1 MYKMKKNCFKN
12 FMSGQFIM
20 KMILMLVAVVTGGGM
35 MAVADLVEP
44 QIGDEGVNPA
54 SKETVAA
61 KEPVDPNAND
71 RLSPGGNK
79 DGQELTGSQASSTQ
93 LREGGL
99 LDKEW
104 DSEIVKFYPF
114 KTPLLSIVRR
124 MAKTVNIKNWSISH
138 QRVGGETLDGQ
149 VIQKIETADT
159 IEINSTNFSGS
170 IRPFYK
176 GTTVFASGVSG
187 YAPGS
192 QTKTEGTL
200 MLYVIE
206 ANGKKAVM
214 QAVNGKP
221 KVSGDTRD
229 NLDNMTCP
237 EIPVGTTFLAGASA
251 ASESQLTITPE
262 NFQPR
267 EKEVYVQKKL
277 LNIVFTDDYEKVKK
291 EQPIT
296 VADLKT
302 DAIIK
307 YNLRAE
313 RTYLL
318 GCKSRFKAETGDGQI
333 EDVYTSEGII
343 NQLTNTYSIGDTYTL
358 GDMIAI
364 SKLQFTEFS
373 ENDRCFAFCG
383 KNAIERLEN
392 IKLEGSH
399 QNDFINHNEFDLTFK
414 RFKDTFGSIDFVW
427 TQTLDLMGMSDFMV
441 IFDPK
446 ASRRYVK
453 IGKKEQTNDMSK
465 GGGEVRDAKRW
476 IHQEAD
482 SVALRGYNSILVGP
496 ADKIAKIATESLGA
510 IISAKELPKTPSKGM
525 KVALTQDYTLKG
537 ANSPT
542 DDVKYEA
549 GTVLYYTGTAW
560 TLYAGQD
567 TAQ

>member
-1 MYKMKKNCFKN
+1 MKKVMNYFS
-12 FMSGQFIM
+12 FQSVL
-20 KMILMLVAVVTGGGM
+20 KMVLMLLAVATGGGVL
-35 MAVADLVEP
+35 ALADNVEP
-44 QIGDEGVNPA
+44 QIGNEGVEPA
-54 SKETVAA
+54 SKETVEA
-61 KEPVDPNAND
+61 KEPVNPDTND
-71 RLSPGGNK
+71 RLSPGGKK
-79 DGQELTGSQASSTQ
+79 DGQDLTGSQASSTQ

-114 KTPLLSIVRR
+114 KTPILSIVRR
-124 MAKTVNIKNWSISH
+124 MAKTVNIKNWSVSH

-149 VIQKIETADT
+149 VTQKIVAGDT
-159 IEINSTNFSGS
+159 VEINSTNFSGS

-176 GTTVFASGVSG
+176 GTTVIVSGVPG
-187 YAPGS
+187 YKEGS
-192 QTKTEGTL
+192 KTKTEGTL

-214 QAVNGKP
+214 QAVNGIP
-221 KVSGDTRD
+221 KNEGDTRE

-237 EIPVGTTFLAGASA
+237 EIPVGTTLLAASSA

-267 EKEVYVQKKL
+267 EKSVYVQKKL

-313 RTYLL
+313 RTYLM
-318 GCKSRFKAETGDGQI
+318 GIKSRFKAETGDGQM

-343 NQLTNTYSIGDTYTL
+343 NQLTNTYAIGDEYTL
-358 GDMIAI
+358 SDLIAI

-399 QNDFINHNEFDLTFK
+399 QNDFINHNEFDLSFK
-414 RFKDTFGSIDFVW
+414 RFKDTFGSLDFIW
-427 TQTLDLMGMSDFMV
+427 AQTLDLMGMSDFMV

-453 IGKKEQTNDMSK
+453 IGKREQTNDMSK

-496 ADKIAKIATESLGA
+496 ASKINKIATESLGA
-510 IISAKELPKTPSKGM
+510 IISAAELPATPAKGM
-525 KVALTQDYTLKG
+525 KVALTKDYVNGET
-537 ANSPT
+537 T
-542 DDVKYEA
+542 YEA
-549 GTVLYYTGTAW
+549 GTVYYYDGSAW
-560 TLYAGQD
+560 SVYAGQD
-567 TAQ
+567 VAA

>member
-1 MYKMKKNCFKN
+1 MNYFSFQSVLKMV
-12 FMSGQFIM
+12 
-20 KMILMLVAVVTGGGM
+20 LMLLAVVTGGGVL
-35 MAVADLVEP
+35 ALADNVEP
-44 QIGDEGVNPA
+44 QIGNEGVEPA
-54 SKETVAA
+54 SKETVEA
-61 KEPVDPNAND
+61 KEPVNPEGND
-71 RLSPGGNK
+71 RLSPGGKK
-79 DGQELTGSQASSTQ
+79 DGQDLTGSQASSTQ

-114 KTPLLSIVRR
+114 KTPILSIVRR
-124 MAKTVNIKNWSISH
+124 MAKTVNIKNWSVSH

-149 VIQKIETADT
+149 VTQKIVAGDT
-159 IEINSTNFSGS
+159 VEINSTNFSGS

-176 GTTVFASGVSG
+176 GTTVIVSGVPG
-187 YAPGS
+187 YKEGS
-192 QTKTEGTL
+192 KTKTEGTL

-214 QAVNGKP
+214 QAVNGIP
-221 KVSGDTRD
+221 KNEGDTRE

-237 EIPVGTTFLAGASA
+237 EIPVGTTLLAASSA

-267 EKEVYVQKKL
+267 EKSVYVQKKL

-313 RTYLL
+313 RTYLM
-318 GCKSRFKAETGDGQI
+318 GIKSRFKAETGDGQI

-343 NQLTNTYSIGDTYTL
+343 NQLTNTYAIGDEYTL
-358 GDMIAI
+358 SDLIAI

-399 QNDFINHNEFDLTFK
+399 QNDFINHNEFDLSFK
-414 RFKDTFGSIDFVW
+414 RFKDTFGSLDFIW
-427 TQTLDLMGMSDFMV
+427 AQTLDLMGMSDFMV

-453 IGKKEQTNDMSK
+453 IGKREQTNDMSK

-496 ADKIAKIATESLGA
+496 ASKINKIATESLGA
-510 IISAKELPKTPSKGM
+510 IISAAKLPDTPTNGM
-525 KVALTQDYTLKG
+525 KVALTKDYTKG
-537 ANSPT
+537 ET
-542 DDVKYEA
+542 TYEA
-549 GTVLYYTGTAW
+549 GTVYYYDGSAW
-560 TLYAGQD
+560 SVYAGQD
-567 TAQ
+567 VAA

>member
-1 MYKMKKNCFKN
+1 MKKVMNYFS
-12 FMSGQFIM
+12 FQSVL
-20 KMILMLVAVVTGGGM
+20 KMVLMLLAVVTGGGVL
-35 MAVADLVEP
+35 ALADNVEP
-44 QIGDEGVNPA
+44 QIGNEGVEPA
-54 SKETVAA
+54 SKETVEA
-61 KEPVDPNAND
+61 KEPVNPEGND
-71 RLSPGGNK
+71 RLSPGGKK
-79 DGQELTGSQASSTQ
+79 DGQDLTGSQASSTQ

-114 KTPLLSIVRR
+114 KTPILSIVRR
-124 MAKTVNIKNWSISH
+124 MAKTVNIKNWSVSH

-149 VIQKIETADT
+149 VTQKIVAGDT
-159 IEINSTNFSGS
+159 VEINSTNFSGS

-176 GTTVFASGVSG
+176 GTTVIVSGVPG
-187 YAPGS
+187 YKEGS
-192 QTKTEGTL
+192 KTKTEGTL

-214 QAVNGKP
+214 QAVNGIP
-221 KVSGDTRD
+221 KNEGDTRE

-237 EIPVGTTFLAGASA
+237 EIPVGTTLLAASSA

-267 EKEVYVQKKL
+267 EKSVYVQKKL

-313 RTYLL
+313 RTYLM
-318 GCKSRFKAETGDGQI
+318 GIKSRFKAETGDGQI

-343 NQLTNTYSIGDTYTL
+343 NQLTNTYAIGDEYTL
-358 GDMIAI
+358 SDLIAI

-399 QNDFINHNEFDLTFK
+399 QNDFINHNEFDLSFK
-414 RFKDTFGSIDFVW
+414 RFKDTFGSLDFIW
-427 TQTLDLMGMSDFMV
+427 AQTLDLMGMSDFMI

-453 IGKKEQTNDMSK
+453 IGKREQTNDMSK

-496 ADKIAKIATESLGA
+496 ASKINKIATESLGA
-510 IISAKELPKTPSKGM
+510 IISAAELPATPAKGM
-525 KVALTQDYTLKG
+525 KVALTKDYVNGET
-537 ANSPT
+537 T
-542 DDVKYEA
+542 YEA
-549 GTVLYYTGTAW
+549 GTVYYYDGSAWSVYTG
-560 TLYAGQD
+560 QD
-567 TAQ
+567 VAA

>member
-1 MYKMKKNCFKN
+1 MKKVMNYFS
-12 FMSGQFIM
+12 FQSVL
-20 KMILMLVAVVTGGGM
+20 KMVLMLLAVVTGGGVL
-35 MAVADLVEP
+35 ALADNVEP
-44 QIGDEGVNPA
+44 QIGNEGVEPA
-54 SKETVAA
+54 SKETVEA
-61 KEPVDPNAND
+61 KEPVNPEGND
-71 RLSPGGNK
+71 RLSPGGKK
-79 DGQELTGSQASSTQ
+79 DGQDLTGSQASSTQ

-114 KTPLLSIVRR
+114 KTPILSIVRR
-124 MAKTVNIKNWSISH
+124 MAKTVNIKNWSVSH

-149 VIQKIETADT
+149 VTQKIVAGDT
-159 IEINSTNFSGS
+159 VEINSTNFSGS

-176 GTTVFASGVSG
+176 GTTVIVSGVPG
-187 YAPGS
+187 YKEGS
-192 QTKTEGTL
+192 KTKTEGTL

-214 QAVNGKP
+214 QAVNGIP
-221 KVSGDTRD
+221 KNEGDTRE

-237 EIPVGTTFLAGASA
+237 EIPVGTTLLAASSA

-267 EKEVYVQKKL
+267 EKSVYVQKKL

-313 RTYLL
+313 RTYLM
-318 GCKSRFKAETGDGQI
+318 GIKSRFKAETGDGQI

-343 NQLTNTYSIGDTYTL
+343 NQLTNTYAIGDEYTL
-358 GDMIAI
+358 SDLIAI
-364 SKLQFTEFS
+364 SKLQFTEFA

-399 QNDFINHNEFDLTFK
+399 QNDFINHNEFDLSFK
-414 RFKDTFGSIDFVW
+414 RFKDTFGSLDFIW
-427 TQTLDLMGMSDFMV
+427 AQTLDLMGMSDFMV

-453 IGKKEQTNDMSK
+453 IGKREQTNDMSK

-496 ADKIAKIATESLGA
+496 ASKINKIATESLGA
-510 IISAKELPKTPSKGM
+510 IISAAKLPDTPTKGM
-525 KVALTQDYTLKG
+525 KVALTKDYTKG
-537 ANSPT
+537 ET
-542 DDVKYEA
+542 TYEA
-549 GTVLYYTGTAW
+549 GTVYYYDGSAW
-560 TLYAGQD
+560 SVYAGQD
-567 TAQ
+567 VAA

>member
-1 MYKMKKNCFKN
+1 MKKVINYFSNNQHIFK
-12 FMSGQFIM
+12 MV
-20 KMILMLVAVVTGGGM
+20 LMLLAVVTGGGM
-35 MAVADLVEP
+35 LAMADNVEP
-44 QIGDEGVNPA
+44 QIGNEGVNPA
-54 SKETVAA
+54 SKETVAE
-61 KEPVDPNAND
+61 KEPVNPNAND
-71 RLSPGGNK
+71 RLSPGGKK
-79 DGQELTGSQASSTQ
+79 DGQDLTGSQASSTQ

-99 LDKEW
+99 LEKEW
-104 DSEIVKFYPF
+104 DDEIVKFYPY

-124 MAKTVNIKNWSISH
+124 MAKTVNIKNWSVSH
-138 QRVGGETLDGQ
+138 QRVGGETLDGMTSA
-149 VIQKIETADT
+149 KISAGDT
-159 IEINSTNFSGS
+159 VEINSSNFSGS

-176 GTTVFASGVSG
+176 GTTVFASGVAG
-187 YAPGS
+187 YAEGS
-192 QTKTEGTL
+192 QTKREGTL

-221 KVSGDTRD
+221 KNAGDTRI

-237 EIPVGTTFLAGASA
+237 DIPVGTTFLAAASA

-307 YNLRAE
+307 YNLRSE
-313 RTYLL
+313 RTYLM
-318 GCKSRFKAETGDGQI
+318 GTKSRFKAETGDGQI
-333 EDVYTSEGII
+333 EDVFTSEGII
-343 NQLTNTYSIGDTYTL
+343 NQLTNTYAIGDTYTL
-358 GDMIAI
+358 GDLIAI

-414 RFKDTFGSIDFVW
+414 RFKDTFGTIDFVW
-427 TQTLDLMGMSDFMV
+427 TQTLDLMGMSDFMI

-453 IGKKEQTNDMSK
+453 IAKREQTNDMSK

-496 ADKIAKIATESLGA
+496 SAKISQIATESLGA
-510 IISAKELPKTPSKGM
+510 IISAPELPKTPSVGM
-525 KVALTQDYTLKG
+525 KVALAKDYTY
-537 ANSPT
+537 NET
-542 DDVKYEA
+542 KYEA
-549 GTVLYYTGTAW
+549 GTVLYYTGTTW
-560 TLYAGQD
+560 TLYVGQD
-567 TAQ
+567 VAM

>member
-1 MYKMKKNCFKN
+1 MKKVMNYFS
-12 FMSGQFIM
+12 FQSVL
-20 KMILMLVAVVTGGGM
+20 KMVLMLLAVATGGGVL
-35 MAVADLVEP
+35 ALADNVEP
-44 QIGDEGVNPA
+44 QIGNEGVEPA
-54 SKETVAA
+54 SKETVEA
-61 KEPVDPNAND
+61 KEPVNPDTND
-71 RLSPGGNK
+71 RLSPGGKK
-79 DGQELTGSQASSTQ
+79 DGQGLTGSQASSTQ

-114 KTPLLSIVRR
+114 KTPILSIVRR
-124 MAKTVNIKNWSISH
+124 MAKTVNIKNWSVSH
-138 QRVGGETLDGQ
+138 QRVGGEPLDGQ
-149 VIQKIETADT
+149 VTQKIVAGDT
-159 IEINSTNFSGS
+159 VEINSTNFSGS

-176 GTTVFASGVSG
+176 GTTVIVSGVPG
-187 YAPGS
+187 YKEGS
-192 QTKTEGTL
+192 KTKTEGTL

-214 QAVNGKP
+214 QAVNGIP
-221 KVSGDTRD
+221 KNEGDTRE

-237 EIPVGTTFLAGASA
+237 EIPVGTTLLAASSA

-267 EKEVYVQKKL
+267 EKSVYVQKKL

-313 RTYLL
+313 RTYLM
-318 GCKSRFKAETGDGQI
+318 GIKSRFKAETGDGQI

-343 NQLTNTYSIGDTYTL
+343 NQLTNTYAIGDEYTL
-358 GDMIAI
+358 SDLIAI

-399 QNDFINHNEFDLTFK
+399 QNDFINHNEFDLSFK
-414 RFKDTFGSIDFVW
+414 RFKDTFGSLDFIW
-427 TQTLDLMGMSDFMV
+427 AQTLDLMGMSDFMV

-453 IGKKEQTNDMSK
+453 IGKREQTNDMSK

-496 ADKIAKIATESLGA
+496 ASKINKIATESLGA
-510 IISAKELPKTPSKGM
+510 IISAAKLPATPAKGM
-525 KVALTQDYTLKG
+525 KVALTKDYVNGET
-537 ANSPT
+537 T
-542 DDVKYEA
+542 YEA
-549 GTVLYYTGTAW
+549 GTVYYYDGSAW
-560 TLYAGQD
+560 SVYAGQD
-567 TAQ
+567 VAA

>member
-1 MYKMKKNCFKN
+1 MNYFSFQSVLKMV
-12 FMSGQFIM
+12 
-20 KMILMLVAVVTGGGM
+20 LMLLAVATGGGVL
-35 MAVADLVEP
+35 ALADNVEP
-44 QIGDEGVNPA
+44 QIGNEGVEPA
-54 SKETVAA
+54 SKETVEA
-61 KEPVDPNAND
+61 KEPVNPDTND
-71 RLSPGGNK
+71 RLSPGGKK
-79 DGQELTGSQASSTQ
+79 DGQDLTGSQASSTQ

-99 LDKEW
+99 LEKEW

-114 KTPLLSIVRR
+114 KTPILSIVRQ
-124 MAKTVNIKNWSISH
+124 MAKTVNIKNWSVSH

-149 VIQKIETADT
+149 VTQKIVAGDT
-159 IEINSTNFSGS
+159 VEINSTNFSGS

-176 GTTVFASGVSG
+176 GTTVIVSGVPG
-187 YAPGS
+187 YKEGS
-192 QTKTEGTL
+192 KTKTEGTL

-206 ANGKKAVM
+206 SNGKKAVM
-214 QAVNGKP
+214 QAVNGIP
-221 KVSGDTRD
+221 KNEGDTRE

-237 EIPVGTTFLAGASA
+237 EIPVGTTLLAASSA

-267 EKEVYVQKKL
+267 EKSVYVQKKL

-313 RTYLL
+313 RTYLM
-318 GCKSRFKAETGDGQI
+318 GIKSRFKAETGDGQI

-343 NQLTNTYSIGDTYTL
+343 NQLTNTYAIGDEYTL
-358 GDMIAI
+358 SDLIAI

-373 ENDRCFAFCG
+373 ENNRCFAFCG

-392 IKLEGSH
+392 VKLEGSH
-399 QNDFINHNEFDLTFK
+399 QNDFINHNEFDLSFK
-414 RFKDTFGSIDFVW
+414 RFKDTFGSIDFIW
-427 TQTLDLMGMSDFMV
+427 AQTLDLMGLSDFMV

-453 IGKKEQTNDMSK
+453 IGKREQTNDMSK

-496 ADKIAKIATESLGA
+496 ASKINKIATESLGA
-510 IISAKELPKTPSKGM
+510 IISAAKLPATPSKGM
-525 KVALTQDYTLKG
+525 KVALTKDYVNGGT
-537 ANSPT
+537 T
-542 DDVKYEA
+542 YEA
-549 GTVLYYTGTAW
+549 GTVYYYDGSAW
-560 TLYAGQD
+560 SIYAGQD
-567 TAQ
+567 VAA

>member
-1 MYKMKKNCFKN
+1 MNYFSFQSVLKMV
-12 FMSGQFIM
+12 
-20 KMILMLVAVVTGGGM
+20 LMLLAVVTGGGVL
-35 MAVADLVEP
+35 ALADNVEP
-44 QIGDEGVNPA
+44 QIGNEGVEPA
-54 SKETVAA
+54 SKETVEA
-61 KEPVDPNAND
+61 KEPVNPEGND
-71 RLSPGGNK
+71 RLSPGGKK
-79 DGQELTGSQASSTQ
+79 DGQDLTGSQASSTQ

-114 KTPLLSIVRR
+114 KTPILSIVRR
-124 MAKTVNIKNWSISH
+124 MAKTVNIKNWSVSH

-149 VIQKIETADT
+149 VTQKIAAGDT
-159 IEINSTNFSGS
+159 VEINSTNFSGS

-176 GTTVFASGVSG
+176 GTTVIVSGVPG
-187 YAPGS
+187 YKEGS
-192 QTKTEGTL
+192 KTKTEGTL

-214 QAVNGKP
+214 QAVNGIP
-221 KVSGDTRD
+221 KNEGDTRE

-237 EIPVGTTFLAGASA
+237 EIPVGTTLLAASSA

-267 EKEVYVQKKL
+267 EKSVYVQKKL

-291 EQPIT
+291 VQPIT

-313 RTYLL
+313 RTYLM
-318 GCKSRFKAETGDGQI
+318 GIKSRFKAETGDGQI

-343 NQLTNTYSIGDTYTL
+343 NQLTNTYAIGDEYTL
-358 GDMIAI
+358 SDLIAI

-399 QNDFINHNEFDLTFK
+399 QNDFINHNEFDLSFK
-414 RFKDTFGSIDFVW
+414 RFKDTFGSLDFIW
-427 TQTLDLMGMSDFMV
+427 AQTLDLMGMSDFMV

-453 IGKKEQTNDMSK
+453 IGKREQTNDMSK

-496 ADKIAKIATESLGA
+496 ASKINKIATESLGA
-510 IISAKELPKTPSKGM
+510 IISAAKLPDTPTKGM
-525 KVALTQDYTLKG
+525 KVALTKDYVKG
-537 ANSPT
+537 ET
-542 DDVKYEA
+542 TYEA
-549 GTVLYYTGTAW
+549 GTVYYYDGSAW
-560 TLYAGQD
+560 SVYAGQD
-567 TAQ
+567 VAA

>member
-1 MYKMKKNCFKN
+1 MKKVMNYFS
-12 FMSGQFIM
+12 FQSVL
-20 KMILMLVAVVTGGGM
+20 KMVLMLLAVATGGGVL
-35 MAVADLVEP
+35 ALADNVEP
-44 QIGDEGVNPA
+44 QIGNEGVEPA
-54 SKETVAA
+54 SKETVKA
-61 KEPVDPNAND
+61 KEPVNPDAND
-71 RLSPGGNK
+71 RLSPGGKK
-79 DGQELTGSQASSTQ
+79 DGQDLTGSQASSTQ

-114 KTPLLSIVRR
+114 KTPILSIVRR
-124 MAKTVNIKNWSISH
+124 MAKTVNIKNWSVSH

-149 VIQKIETADT
+149 VTQKIVAGDT
-159 IEINSTNFSGS
+159 VEINSTNFSGS

-176 GTTVFASGVSG
+176 GTTVIVSGVPG
-187 YAPGS
+187 YKEGS
-192 QTKTEGTL
+192 KTKTEGTL

-214 QAVNGKP
+214 QAVNGIP
-221 KVSGDTRD
+221 KNEGDTRE

-237 EIPVGTTFLAGASA
+237 EIPVGTTLLAASSA

-267 EKEVYVQKKL
+267 EKSVYVQKKL

-313 RTYLL
+313 RTYLM
-318 GCKSRFKAETGDGQI
+318 GIKSRFKAETGDGQI

-343 NQLTNTYSIGDTYTL
+343 NQLTNTYAIGDEYTL
-358 GDMIAI
+358 SDLIAI

-399 QNDFINHNEFDLTFK
+399 QNDFINHNEFDLSFK
-414 RFKDTFGSIDFVW
+414 RFKDTFGSLDFIW
-427 TQTLDLMGMSDFMV
+427 AQTLDLMGMSDFMV

-453 IGKKEQTNDMSK
+453 IGKREQTNDMSK
-465 GGGEVRDAKRW
+465 GGGDVRDAKRW

-496 ADKIAKIATESLGA
+496 ASKINKIATESLGA
-510 IISAKELPKTPSKGM
+510 IISAAKLPATPAKGM
-525 KVALTQDYTLKG
+525 KVALTKDYVNGET
-537 ANSPT
+537 T
-542 DDVKYEA
+542 YEA
-549 GTVLYYTGTAW
+549 GTVYYYDGSAW
-560 TLYAGQD
+560 SVYAGQD
-567 TAQ
+567 VAA

>member
-1 MYKMKKNCFKN
+1 MNYFSFQSVLKMV
-12 FMSGQFIM
+12 
-20 KMILMLVAVVTGGGM
+20 LMLLAVVTGGGVL
-35 MAVADLVEP
+35 ALADNIEP
-44 QIGDEGVNPA
+44 QIGNEGVEPA
-54 SKETVAA
+54 SKETVNA
-61 KEPVDPNAND
+61 KEPVNPDTND
-71 RLSPGGNK
+71 RLSPGGKK
-79 DGQELTGSQASSTQ
+79 DGQDLTGSQASSTQ

-99 LDKEW
+99 LEKEW

-114 KTPLLSIVRR
+114 KTPILSIVRQ
-124 MAKTVNIKNWSISH
+124 MAKTVNIKNWSVSH

-149 VIQKIETADT
+149 VTQKIVAGDT
-159 IEINSTNFSGS
+159 VEINSTNFSGS

-176 GTTVFASGVSG
+176 GTTVIVSGVPG
-187 YAPGS
+187 YKEGS
-192 QTKTEGTL
+192 KTKTEGTL

-206 ANGKKAVM
+206 SNGKKAVM
-214 QAVNGKP
+214 QAVNGMP
-221 KVSGDTRD
+221 KNEGDTRE

-237 EIPVGTTFLAGASA
+237 EIPVGTTLLAASSA

-267 EKEVYVQKKL
+267 EKSVYVQKKL

-313 RTYLL
+313 RTYLM
-318 GCKSRFKAETGDGQI
+318 GIKSRFKAETGDGQI

-343 NQLTNTYSIGDTYTL
+343 NQLTNTYAIGDEYTL
-358 GDMIAI
+358 SDLIAI

-373 ENDRCFAFCG
+373 ENNRCFAFCG

-392 IKLEGSH
+392 VKLEGSH
-399 QNDFINHNEFDLTFK
+399 QNDFINHNEFDLSFK
-414 RFKDTFGSIDFVW
+414 RFKDTFGSIDFIW
-427 TQTLDLMGMSDFMV
+427 AQTLDLMGLSDFMV

-453 IGKKEQTNDMSK
+453 IGKREQTNDMSK

-496 ADKIAKIATESLGA
+496 ASKINKIATESLGA
-510 IISAKELPKTPSKGM
+510 IISAAKLPATPSKGM
-525 KVALTQDYTLKG
+525 KVALTKDYVNGGT
-537 ANSPT
+537 T
-542 DDVKYEA
+542 YEA
-549 GTVLYYTGTAW
+549 GTVYYYDGSAW
-560 TLYAGQD
+560 SIYAGQD
-567 TAQ
+567 VAA

>member
-1 MYKMKKNCFKN
+1 MNYFSFQSVLKMV
-12 FMSGQFIM
+12 
-20 KMILMLVAVVTGGGM
+20 LMLLAVATGGGVL
-35 MAVADLVEP
+35 ALADNVEP
-44 QIGDEGVNPA
+44 QIGNEGVEPA
-54 SKETVAA
+54 SKETVKA
-61 KEPVDPNAND
+61 KEPVNPDTND
-71 RLSPGGNK
+71 RLSPGGKK
-79 DGQELTGSQASSTQ
+79 DGQDLTGSQASSTQ

-99 LDKEW
+99 LEKEW

-114 KTPLLSIVRR
+114 KTPILSIVRQ
-124 MAKTVNIKNWSISH
+124 MAKTVNIKNWSVSH

-149 VIQKIETADT
+149 VTQKIVAGDT
-159 IEINSTNFSGS
+159 VEINSTNFSGS

-176 GTTVFASGVSG
+176 GTTVIVSGVPG
-187 YAPGS
+187 YKEGS
-192 QTKTEGTL
+192 KTKTEGTL

-214 QAVNGKP
+214 QAVNGIP
-221 KVSGDTRD
+221 KNEGDTRE

-237 EIPVGTTFLAGASA
+237 EIPVGTTLLAASSA

-267 EKEVYVQKKL
+267 EKSVYVQKKL

-313 RTYLL
+313 RTYLM
-318 GCKSRFKAETGDGQI
+318 GIKSRFKAETGDGQI

-343 NQLTNTYSIGDTYTL
+343 NQLTNTYAIGDEYTL
-358 GDMIAI
+358 SDLIAI

-373 ENDRCFAFCG
+373 ENNRCFAFCG

-392 IKLEGSH
+392 VKLEGSH
-399 QNDFINHNEFDLTFK
+399 QNDFINHNEFDLSFK
-414 RFKDTFGSIDFVW
+414 RFKDTFGSIDFIW
-427 TQTLDLMGMSDFMV
+427 AQTLDLMGLSDFMV

-453 IGKKEQTNDMSK
+453 IGKREQTNDMSK

-496 ADKIAKIATESLGA
+496 ASKINKIATESLGA
-510 IISAKELPKTPSKGM
+510 IISAAKLPATPAKGM
-525 KVALTQDYTLKG
+525 KVALTKDYVNG
-537 ANSPT
+537 AT
-542 DDVKYEA
+542 TYEA
-549 GTVLYYTGTAW
+549 GTVYYYDGSAW
-560 TLYAGQD
+560 SIYAGQD
-567 TAQ
+567 VAA

>member
-1 MYKMKKNCFKN
+1 MNYFSFQSVLKMV
-12 FMSGQFIM
+12 
-20 KMILMLVAVVTGGGM
+20 LMLLAVATGGGVL
-35 MAVADLVEP
+35 ALADNVEP
-44 QIGDEGVNPA
+44 QIGNEGVEPA
-54 SKETVAA
+54 SKETVEA
-61 KEPVDPNAND
+61 KEPVNPDTND
-71 RLSPGGNK
+71 RLSPGGKK
-79 DGQELTGSQASSTQ
+79 DGQDLTGSQASSTQ

-114 KTPLLSIVRR
+114 KTPILSIVRR
-124 MAKTVNIKNWSISH
+124 MAKTVNIKNWSVSH

-149 VIQKIETADT
+149 VTQKIVAGDT
-159 IEINSTNFSGS
+159 VEINSTNFSGS

-176 GTTVFASGVSG
+176 GTTVIVSGVPG
-187 YAPGS
+187 YKEGS
-192 QTKTEGTL
+192 KTKTEGTL

-214 QAVNGKP
+214 QAVNGIP
-221 KVSGDTRD
+221 KNEGDTRE

-237 EIPVGTTFLAGASA
+237 EIPVGTTLLAASSA

-267 EKEVYVQKKL
+267 EKSVYVQKKL

-313 RTYLL
+313 RTYLM
-318 GCKSRFKAETGDGQI
+318 GIKSRFKAETGDGQI

-343 NQLTNTYSIGDTYTL
+343 NQLTNTHAIGDEYTL
-358 GDMIAI
+358 SDLIAI

-399 QNDFINHNEFDLTFK
+399 QNDFINHNEFDLSFK
-414 RFKDTFGSIDFVW
+414 RFKDTFGSLDFIW
-427 TQTLDLMGMSDFMV
+427 AQTLDLMGMSDFMV

-453 IGKKEQTNDMSK
+453 IGKREQTNDMSK

-496 ADKIAKIATESLGA
+496 ASKINKIATESLGA
-510 IISAKELPKTPSKGM
+510 IISAAELPATPAKGM
-525 KVALTQDYTLKG
+525 KVALTKNYVNGET
-537 ANSPT
+537 T
-542 DDVKYEA
+542 YEA
-549 GTVLYYTGTAW
+549 GTVYYYDGSAW
-560 TLYAGQD
+560 SVYAGQD
-567 TAQ
+567 VAA

>member
-1 MYKMKKNCFKN
+1 MNYFSFQSVLKMV
-12 FMSGQFIM
+12 
-20 KMILMLVAVVTGGGM
+20 LMLLAVATGGGVL
-35 MAVADLVEP
+35 ALADNVEP
-44 QIGDEGVNPA
+44 QIGNEGVEPA
-54 SKETVAA
+54 SKETVEA
-61 KEPVDPNAND
+61 KEPVNSDTND
-71 RLSPGGNK
+71 RLSPGSKK
-79 DGQELTGSQASSTQ
+79 DGQDLTGSQASSTQ

-114 KTPLLSIVRR
+114 KTPILSIVRR
-124 MAKTVNIKNWSISH
+124 MAKTVNIKNWSVSH

-149 VIQKIETADT
+149 VTQKIVAGDT
-159 IEINSTNFSGS
+159 VEINSTNFSGS

-176 GTTVFASGVSG
+176 GTTVIVSGVPG
-187 YAPGS
+187 YKEGS
-192 QTKTEGTL
+192 KTKTEGTL

-214 QAVNGKP
+214 QAVNGIP
-221 KVSGDTRD
+221 KNEGDTRE

-237 EIPVGTTFLAGASA
+237 EIPVGTTLLAASSA

-267 EKEVYVQKKL
+267 EKSVYVQKKL

-313 RTYLL
+313 RTYLM
-318 GCKSRFKAETGDGQI
+318 GIKSRFKAETGDGQI

-343 NQLTNTYSIGDTYTL
+343 NQLTNTYAIGDEYTL
-358 GDMIAI
+358 SDLIAI

-399 QNDFINHNEFDLTFK
+399 QNDFINHNEFDLSFK
-414 RFKDTFGSIDFVW
+414 RFKDTFGSLDFIW
-427 TQTLDLMGMSDFMV
+427 AQTLDLMGMSDFMV

-453 IGKKEQTNDMSK
+453 IGKREQTNDMSK

-496 ADKIAKIATESLGA
+496 ASKINKIATESLGA
-510 IISAKELPKTPSKGM
+510 IISAAELPATPAKGM
-525 KVALTQDYTLKG
+525 KVALTKDYVNGET
-537 ANSPT
+537 T
-542 DDVKYEA
+542 YEA
-549 GTVLYYTGTAW
+549 GTVYYYDGSAW
-560 TLYAGQD
+560 SVYAGQD
-567 TAQ
+567 VAA

>member
-1 MYKMKKNCFKN
+1 MKKVMNYFS
-12 FMSGQFIM
+12 FQSVL
-20 KMILMLVAVVTGGGM
+20 KMVLMLLAVATGGGVL
-35 MAVADLVEP
+35 ALADNVEP
-44 QIGDEGVNPA
+44 QIGNEGVEPA
-54 SKETVAA
+54 SKETVKA
-61 KEPVDPNAND
+61 KEPVNPDTND
-71 RLSPGGNK
+71 RLSPGGKK
-79 DGQELTGSQASSTQ
+79 DGQDLTGSQASSTQ

-99 LDKEW
+99 LEKEW

-114 KTPLLSIVRR
+114 KTPILSIVRQ
-124 MAKTVNIKNWSISH
+124 MAKTVNIKNWSVSH

-149 VIQKIETADT
+149 VTQKIVAGDT
-159 IEINSTNFSGS
+159 VEINSTNFSGS

-176 GTTVFASGVSG
+176 GTTVIVSGVPG
-187 YAPGS
+187 YKEGS
-192 QTKTEGTL
+192 KTKTEGTL

-206 ANGKKAVM
+206 SNGKKAVM
-214 QAVNGKP
+214 QAVNGIP
-221 KVSGDTRD
+221 KNEGDTRE

-237 EIPVGTTFLAGASA
+237 EIPVGTTLLAASSA

-267 EKEVYVQKKL
+267 EKSVYVQKKL

-313 RTYLL
+313 RTYLM
-318 GCKSRFKAETGDGQI
+318 GIKSRFKAETGDGQI

-343 NQLTNTYSIGDTYTL
+343 NQLTNTYAIGDEYTL
-358 GDMIAI
+358 SDLIAI

-373 ENDRCFAFCG
+373 ENNRCFAFCG

-392 IKLEGSH
+392 IKLDGSH
-399 QNDFINHNEFDLTFK
+399 QNDFINHNEFDLSFK
-414 RFKDTFGSIDFVW
+414 RFKDTFGSIDFIW
-427 TQTLDLMGMSDFMV
+427 AQTLDLMGLSDFMV

-453 IGKKEQTNDMSK
+453 IGKREQTNDMSK

-496 ADKIAKIATESLGA
+496 ASKINKIATESLGA
-510 IISAKELPKTPSKGM
+510 IISAAKLPATPAKGM
-525 KVALTQDYTLKG
+525 KVALTKDYVNGST
-537 ANSPT
+537 T
-542 DDVKYEA
+542 YEA
-549 GTVLYYTGTAW
+549 GTVYYYDGSAW
-560 TLYAGQD
+560 SIYAGHD
-567 TAQ
+567 VAA

>member
-1 MYKMKKNCFKN
+1 MKKVMNYFS
-12 FMSGQFIM
+12 FQSVL
-20 KMILMLVAVVTGGGM
+20 KMVLMLLAVATGGGVL
-35 MAVADLVEP
+35 ALADNVEP
-44 QIGDEGVNPA
+44 QIGNEGVEPA
-54 SKETVAA
+54 SKETVEA
-61 KEPVDPNAND
+61 KEPVNPDTND
-71 RLSPGGNK
+71 RLSPGNKK
-79 DGQELTGSQASSTQ
+79 DGQDLTGSQASSTQ

-114 KTPLLSIVRR
+114 KTPILSIVRR
-124 MAKTVNIKNWSISH
+124 MAKTVNIKNWSVSH

-149 VIQKIETADT
+149 VTQKIVAGDT
-159 IEINSTNFSGS
+159 VEINSTNFSGS

-176 GTTVFASGVSG
+176 GTTVIVSGVPG
-187 YAPGS
+187 YKEGS
-192 QTKTEGTL
+192 KTKTEGTL

-214 QAVNGKP
+214 QAVNGIP
-221 KVSGDTRD
+221 KNEGDTRE

-237 EIPVGTTFLAGASA
+237 EIPVGTTLLAASSA

-267 EKEVYVQKKL
+267 EKSVYVQKKL

-313 RTYLL
+313 RTYLM
-318 GCKSRFKAETGDGQI
+318 GIKSRFKAETGDGQI

-343 NQLTNTYSIGDTYTL
+343 NQLTNTYAIGDEYTL
-358 GDMIAI
+358 SDLIAI

-399 QNDFINHNEFDLTFK
+399 QNDFINHNEFDLSFK
-414 RFKDTFGSIDFVW
+414 RFKDTFGSLDFIW
-427 TQTLDLMGMSDFMV
+427 AQTLDLMGMSDFMV

-453 IGKKEQTNDMSK
+453 IGKREQTNDMSK

-496 ADKIAKIATESLGA
+496 ASKINKIATESLGA
-510 IISAKELPKTPSKGM
+510 IISAAELPATPAKGM
-525 KVALTQDYTLKG
+525 KVALTKDYVNGET
-537 ANSPT
+537 T
-542 DDVKYEA
+542 YEA
-549 GTVLYYTGTAW
+549 GTVYYYDGSAW
-560 TLYAGQD
+560 SVYAGQD
-567 TAQ
+567 VAA

>member
-1 MYKMKKNCFKN
+1 MKKVMNYFS
-12 FMSGQFIM
+12 FQSVL
-20 KMILMLVAVVTGGGM
+20 KMVLMLLAVVTGGGIL
-35 MAVADLVEP
+35 ALADNVEP
-44 QIGDEGVNPA
+44 QIGNEGVEPA
-54 SKETVAA
+54 SKETVEA
-61 KEPVDPNAND
+61 KEPVNPEGND
-71 RLSPGGNK
+71 RLSPGGKK
-79 DGQELTGSQASSTQ
+79 DGQDLTGSQASSTQ

-114 KTPLLSIVRR
+114 KTPILSIVRR
-124 MAKTVNIKNWSISH
+124 MAKTVNIKNWYVSH

-149 VIQKIETADT
+149 VTQKIAAGDT
-159 IEINSTNFSGS
+159 VEINSTNFSGS

-176 GTTVFASGVSG
+176 GTTVIVSGVPG
-187 YAPGS
+187 YKEGS
-192 QTKTEGTL
+192 KTKTEGTL

-214 QAVNGKP
+214 QAVNGIP
-221 KVSGDTRD
+221 KNEGDTRE

-237 EIPVGTTFLAGASA
+237 EIPVGTTLLAASSA

-267 EKEVYVQKKL
+267 EKSVYVQKKL

-313 RTYLL
+313 RTYLM
-318 GCKSRFKAETGDGQI
+318 GIKSRFKAETGDGQI

-343 NQLTNTYSIGDTYTL
+343 NQLTNTYAIGDEYTL
-358 GDMIAI
+358 SDLIAI

-399 QNDFINHNEFDLTFK
+399 QNDFINHNEFDLSFK
-414 RFKDTFGSIDFVW
+414 RFKDTFGSLDFIW
-427 TQTLDLMGMSDFMV
+427 AQTLDLMGMSDFMV

-453 IGKKEQTNDMSK
+453 IGKREQTNDMSK

-496 ADKIAKIATESLGA
+496 ASKINKIATESLGA
-510 IISAKELPKTPSKGM
+510 IISAAKLPDTPTKGM
-525 KVALTQDYTLKG
+525 KVALTKDYTKG
-537 ANSPT
+537 ET
-542 DDVKYEA
+542 TYEA
-549 GTVLYYTGTAW
+549 GTVYYYDGSAW
-560 TLYAGQD
+560 SVYAGQD
-567 TAQ
+567 VAA

>member
-1 MYKMKKNCFKN
+1 MKKVMNYFS
-12 FMSGQFIM
+12 FQSVL
-20 KMILMLVAVVTGGGM
+20 KMVLMLLAVVTGGGVL
-35 MAVADLVEP
+35 ALADNVEP
-44 QIGDEGVNPA
+44 QIGNEGVEPA
-54 SKETVAA
+54 SKETVKA
-61 KEPVDPNAND
+61 KEPVNPDTND
-71 RLSPGGNK
+71 RLSPGGKK
-79 DGQELTGSQASSTQ
+79 DGQDLTGSQASSTQ

-99 LDKEW
+99 LEKEW

-114 KTPLLSIVRR
+114 KTPILSIVRQ
-124 MAKTVNIKNWSISH
+124 MAKTVNIKNWSVSH

-149 VIQKIETADT
+149 VTQKIVAGDT
-159 IEINSTNFSGS
+159 VEINSTNFSGS

-176 GTTVFASGVSG
+176 GTTVIVSGVPG
-187 YAPGS
+187 YKEGS
-192 QTKTEGTL
+192 KTKTEGTL

-206 ANGKKAVM
+206 SNGKKAVM
-214 QAVNGKP
+214 QAVNGMP
-221 KVSGDTRD
+221 KNEGDTRE

-237 EIPVGTTFLAGASA
+237 EIPVGTTLLAASSA

-267 EKEVYVQKKL
+267 EKSVYVQKKL

-313 RTYLL
+313 RTYLM
-318 GCKSRFKAETGDGQI
+318 GIKSRFKAETGDGQI

-343 NQLTNTYSIGDTYTL
+343 NQLTNTYAIGDEYTL
-358 GDMIAI
+358 SDLIAI

-373 ENDRCFAFCG
+373 ENNRCFAFCG

-392 IKLEGSH
+392 VKLEGSH
-399 QNDFINHNEFDLTFK
+399 QNDFINHNEFDLSFK
-414 RFKDTFGSIDFVW
+414 RFKDTFGSIDFIW
-427 TQTLDLMGMSDFMV
+427 AQTLDLMGLSDFMV

-453 IGKKEQTNDMSK
+453 IGKREQTNDMSK

-496 ADKIAKIATESLGA
+496 ASKINKIATESLGA
-510 IISAKELPKTPSKGM
+510 IISAAKLPATPSKGM
-525 KVALTQDYTLKG
+525 KVALTKDYVNGGT
-537 ANSPT
+537 T
-542 DDVKYEA
+542 YEA
-549 GTVLYYTGTAW
+549 GTVYYYDGSAW
-560 TLYAGQD
+560 SIYAGQD
-567 TAQ
+567 VAA

>member
-1 MYKMKKNCFKN
+1 MNYFSFQSVLKMV
-12 FMSGQFIM
+12 
-20 KMILMLVAVVTGGGM
+20 LMLLAVATGGGVL
-35 MAVADLVEP
+35 ALADNVEP
-44 QIGDEGVNPA
+44 QIGNEGVEPA
-54 SKETVAA
+54 SKETVKA
-61 KEPVDPNAND
+61 KEPVNPDTND
-71 RLSPGGNK
+71 RLSPGGKK
-79 DGQELTGSQASSTQ
+79 DGQDLTGSQASSTQ

-99 LDKEW
+99 LEKEW

-114 KTPLLSIVRR
+114 KTPILSIVRQ
-124 MAKTVNIKNWSISH
+124 MAKTVNIKNWSVSH

-149 VIQKIETADT
+149 VTQKIVAGDT
-159 IEINSTNFSGS
+159 VEINSTNFSGS

-176 GTTVFASGVSG
+176 GTTVIVSGVPG
-187 YAPGS
+187 YKEGS
-192 QTKTEGTL
+192 KTKTEGTL

-206 ANGKKAVM
+206 SNGKKAVM
-214 QAVNGKP
+214 QAVNGIP
-221 KVSGDTRD
+221 KNEGDTRE

-237 EIPVGTTFLAGASA
+237 EIPVGTTLLAASSA

-267 EKEVYVQKKL
+267 EKSVYVQKKL

-313 RTYLL
+313 RTYLM
-318 GCKSRFKAETGDGQI
+318 GIKSRFKAETGDGQI
-333 EDVYTSEGII
+333 EDVYTSDGII
-343 NQLTNTYSIGDTYTL
+343 NQLTNTYAIGDEYTL
-358 GDMIAI
+358 SDLIAI

-373 ENDRCFAFCG
+373 ENNRCFAFCG

-392 IKLEGSH
+392 IKLDGSH
-399 QNDFINHNEFDLTFK
+399 QNDFINHNEFDLSFK
-414 RFKDTFGSIDFVW
+414 RFKDTFGSIDFIW
-427 TQTLDLMGMSDFMV
+427 AQTLDLMGLSDFMV

-453 IGKKEQTNDMSK
+453 IGKREQTNDMSK

-496 ADKIAKIATESLGA
+496 ASKINKIATESLGA
-510 IISAKELPKTPSKGM
+510 IISAAKLPATPAKGM
-525 KVALTQDYTLKG
+525 KVALTKDYVNGST
-537 ANSPT
+537 T
-542 DDVKYEA
+542 YEA
-549 GTVLYYTGTAW
+549 GTVYYYDGSAW
-560 TLYAGQD
+560 SIYAGQD
-567 TAQ
+567 VAA

>member
-1 MYKMKKNCFKN
+1 MKKVMNYFS
-12 FMSGQFIM
+12 FQSVL
-20 KMILMLVAVVTGGGM
+20 KMVLMLLAVATGGGVL
-35 MAVADLVEP
+35 ALADNVEP
-44 QIGDEGVNPA
+44 QIGNEGVEPA
-54 SKETVAA
+54 SKETVEA
-61 KEPVDPNAND
+61 KEPVNPDTND
-71 RLSPGGNK
+71 RLSPGGKK
-79 DGQELTGSQASSTQ
+79 DGQDLTGSQASSTQ
-93 LREGGL
+93 LLEGGL

-114 KTPLLSIVRR
+114 KTPILSIVRR
-124 MAKTVNIKNWSISH
+124 MAKTVNIKNWSVSH

-149 VIQKIETADT
+149 VTQKIVAGDT
-159 IEINSTNFSGS
+159 VEINSTNFSGS

-176 GTTVFASGVSG
+176 GTTVIVSGVPG
-187 YAPGS
+187 YKEGS
-192 QTKTEGTL
+192 KTKTEGTL

-214 QAVNGKP
+214 QAVNGIP
-221 KVSGDTRD
+221 KNEGDTRE

-237 EIPVGTTFLAGASA
+237 EIPVGTTLLAASSA

-267 EKEVYVQKKL
+267 EKSVYVQKKL

-313 RTYLL
+313 RTYLM
-318 GCKSRFKAETGDGQI
+318 GIKSRFKAETGDGQI

-343 NQLTNTYSIGDTYTL
+343 NQLTNTYAIGDEYTL
-358 GDMIAI
+358 SDLIAI

-399 QNDFINHNEFDLTFK
+399 QNDFINHNEFDLSFK
-414 RFKDTFGSIDFVW
+414 RFKDTFGSLDFIW
-427 TQTLDLMGMSDFMV
+427 AQTLDLMGMSDFMV

-453 IGKKEQTNDMSK
+453 IGKREQTNDMSK

-496 ADKIAKIATESLGA
+496 ASKINKIATESLGA
-510 IISAKELPKTPSKGM
+510 IISAAKLPATPAKGM
-525 KVALTQDYTLKG
+525 KVALTKDYVNGET
-537 ANSPT
+537 T
-542 DDVKYEA
+542 YEA
-549 GTVLYYTGTAW
+549 GTVYYYDGSAW
-560 TLYAGQD
+560 SVYAGQD
-567 TAQ
+567 VAA

>member
-1 MYKMKKNCFKN
+1 MNYFSFQSVLKMV
-12 FMSGQFIM
+12 
-20 KMILMLVAVVTGGGM
+20 LMLLAVATGGGVL
-35 MAVADLVEP
+35 ALADNVEP
-44 QIGDEGVNPA
+44 QIGNEGVEPA
-54 SKETVAA
+54 SKETVEA
-61 KEPVDPNAND
+61 KEPVNPDTND
-71 RLSPGGNK
+71 RLSPGGKK
-79 DGQELTGSQASSTQ
+79 DGQDLTGSQASSTQ

-99 LDKEW
+99 LEKEW

-114 KTPLLSIVRR
+114 KTPILSIVRQ
-124 MAKTVNIKNWSISH
+124 MAKTVNIKNWSVSH

-149 VIQKIETADT
+149 VTQKIVAGDT
-159 IEINSTNFSGS
+159 VEINSTNFSGS

-176 GTTVFASGVSG
+176 GTTVIVSGVPG
-187 YAPGS
+187 YKEGS
-192 QTKTEGTL
+192 KTKTEGTL

-206 ANGKKAVM
+206 SNGKKAVM
-214 QAVNGKP
+214 QAVNGIP
-221 KVSGDTRD
+221 KNEGDTRE

-237 EIPVGTTFLAGASA
+237 EIPVGTTLLAASSA

-267 EKEVYVQKKL
+267 EKSVYVQKKL

-313 RTYLL
+313 RTYLM
-318 GCKSRFKAETGDGQI
+318 GIKSRFKAETGDGQI

-343 NQLTNTYSIGDTYTL
+343 NQLTNTYAIGDEYTL
-358 GDMIAI
+358 SDLIAI

-373 ENDRCFAFCG
+373 ENNRCFAFCG

-392 IKLEGSH
+392 VKLEGSH
-399 QNDFINHNEFDLTFK
+399 QNDFINHNEFDLSFK
-414 RFKDTFGSIDFVW
+414 RFKDTFGSIDFIW
-427 TQTLDLMGMSDFMV
+427 AQTLDLMGLSDFMV

-453 IGKKEQTNDMSK
+453 IGKREQTNDMSK

-496 ADKIAKIATESLGA
+496 ASKINKIATESLGA
-510 IISAKELPKTPSKGM
+510 IISAAKLPATPAKGM
-525 KVALTQDYTLKG
+525 KVALTKDYVNGGT
-537 ANSPT
+537 T
-542 DDVKYEA
+542 YEA
-549 GTVLYYTGTAW
+549 GTVYYYDGSAW
-560 TLYAGQD
+560 SIYAGQD
-567 TAQ
+567 VAA

>member
-44 QIGDEGVNPA
+44 QIGNEGVNPA

-61 KEPVDPNAND
+61 KEPVDPKAND

-79 DGQELTGSQASSTQ
+79 DGQDLTGSQASSTQ

-149 VIQKIETADT
+149 IIQKIETADT

-343 NQLTNTYSIGDTYTL
+343 NQLTNTYSIGNTYTL

-525 KVALTQDYTLKG
+525 KVALTQDYTIKG
-537 ANSPT
+537 TNSPT

>member
-1 MYKMKKNCFKN
+1 MKKVINYF
-12 FMSGQFIM
+12 STQFIC
-20 KMILMLVAVVTGGGM
+20 KMILMILAVVTGGGA
-35 MAVADLVEP
+35 MAMADLVEP
-44 QIGDEGVNPA
+44 QIGDEGPNPA

-61 KEPVDPNAND
+61 KEPVDPNASD
-71 RLSPGGNK
+71 RLSPGGKK
-79 DGQELTGSQASSTQ
+79 DGQDLTGSQASSTQ

-114 KTPLLSIVRR
+114 KTPLLSTVRR

-149 VIQKIETADT
+149 IIQKIETADT

-206 ANGKKAVM
+206 SNGKKAVM

-525 KVALTQDYTLKG
+525 KVALTQDYTIKST
-537 ANSPT
+537 NSPT

>member
-61 KEPVDPNAND
+61 KEPVDPKAND

-79 DGQELTGSQASSTQ
+79 DGQDLTGSQASSTQ

-149 VIQKIETADT
+149 TIQKIETADT

-176 GTTVFASGVSG
+176 GTTVFASGVPG
-187 YAPGS
+187 YAAGS

-221 KVSGDTRD
+221 KVSGDSRD

-427 TQTLDLMGMSDFMV
+427 TQTLDLLGMSDFMV

-496 ADKIAKIATESLGA
+496 ADKIAKIATESLNA

>member
-1 MYKMKKNCFKN
+1 MKKNCFKN

-61 KEPVDPNAND
+61 KEPVDPKAND

-79 DGQELTGSQASSTQ
+79 DGQDLTGSQASSTQ

-149 VIQKIETADT
+149 TIQKIETADT

-176 GTTVFASGVSG
+176 GTTVFASGVPG
-187 YAPGS
+187 YAAGS

-221 KVSGDTRD
+221 KVSGDSRD

-427 TQTLDLMGMSDFMV
+427 TQTLDLLGMSDFMV

-496 ADKIAKIATESLGA
+496 ADKIAKIATESLNA

-537 ANSPT
+537 DNSPA

>member
-1 MYKMKKNCFKN
+1 MNYFSFQSVLKMA
-12 FMSGQFIM
+12 
-20 KMILMLVAVVTGGGM
+20 LMLLAVATGGGVL
-35 MAVADLVEP
+35 ALADNVEP
-44 QIGDEGVNPA
+44 QIGNEGVEPA
-54 SKETVAA
+54 SKETVKA
-61 KEPVDPNAND
+61 KEPVNPDTND
-71 RLSPGGNK
+71 RLSPGGKK
-79 DGQELTGSQASSTQ
+79 DGQDLTGSQASSTQ

-99 LDKEW
+99 LEKEW

-114 KTPLLSIVRR
+114 KTPILSIVRQ
-124 MAKTVNIKNWSISH
+124 MAKTVNIKNWSVSH

-149 VIQKIETADT
+149 VTQKIVAGDT
-159 IEINSTNFSGS
+159 VEINSTNFSGS

-176 GTTVFASGVSG
+176 GTTVIVSGVPG
-187 YAPGS
+187 YKEGS
-192 QTKTEGTL
+192 KTKTEGTL

-206 ANGKKAVM
+206 SNGKKAVM
-214 QAVNGKP
+214 QAVNGIP
-221 KVSGDTRD
+221 KNEGDTRE

-237 EIPVGTTFLAGASA
+237 EIPVGTTLLAASSA

-267 EKEVYVQKKL
+267 EKSVYVQKKL

-313 RTYLL
+313 RTYLM
-318 GCKSRFKAETGDGQI
+318 GIKSRFKAETGDGQI

-343 NQLTNTYSIGDTYTL
+343 NQLTNTYAIGDEYTL
-358 GDMIAI
+358 SDLIAI

-373 ENDRCFAFCG
+373 ENNRCFAFCG

-392 IKLEGSH
+392 VKLEGSH
-399 QNDFINHNEFDLTFK
+399 QNDFINHNEFDLSFK
-414 RFKDTFGSIDFVW
+414 RFKDTFGSIDFIW
-427 TQTLDLMGMSDFMV
+427 AQTLDLMGLSDFMV

-453 IGKKEQTNDMSK
+453 IGKREQTNDMSK

-496 ADKIAKIATESLGA
+496 ASKINKIATESLGA
-510 IISAKELPKTPSKGM
+510 IISAAKLPATPAKGM
-525 KVALTQDYTLKG
+525 KVALTKDYVNGGT
-537 ANSPT
+537 T
-542 DDVKYEA
+542 YEA
-549 GTVLYYTGTAW
+549 GTVYYYDGSAW
-560 TLYAGQD
+560 SIYAGQD
-567 TAQ
+567 VAA

>member
-1 MYKMKKNCFKN
+1 MKKVINYF
-12 FMSGQFIM
+12 STQFIC
-20 KMILMLVAVVTGGGM
+20 KMILMILAVVTSGGA

-44 QIGDEGVNPA
+44 QIGDEGPNPA
-54 SKETVAA
+54 GKETVAA
-61 KEPVDPNAND
+61 KEPVDPNASD

-79 DGQELTGSQASSTQ
+79 DGQDLTGSQASSTQ

-149 VIQKIETADT
+149 IIQKIETADT

-525 KVALTQDYTLKG
+525 KVALTQDYTIKG

>member
-1 MYKMKKNCFKN
+1 MKRTIKN
-12 FMSGQFIM
+12 FLTHQSFFKIFM
-20 KMILMLVAVVTGGGM
+20 MLLAVVTGGGV
-35 MAVADLVEP
+35 MAAADTFEP
-44 QIGDEGVNPA
+44 QIGNEGPSPA
-54 SKETVAA
+54 SSGTVSE
-61 KEPVDPNAND
+61 KEPVNANTND
-71 RLSPGGNK
+71 RLSPGGRK
-79 DGQELTGSQASSTQ
+79 DGQDLTGTQASSTQ

-104 DSEIVKFYPF
+104 DDEIVKFYPF
-114 KTPLLSIVRR
+114 KTPLLSIVRQ
-124 MAKTVNIKNWSISH
+124 MAKTVNIKNWEVSH

-149 VIQKIETADT
+149 VTTAIAAGDT
-159 IEINSTNFSGS
+159 IELNSSNFSGS

-176 GTTVFASGVSG
+176 GTTVIASGVAG
-187 YAPGS
+187 YAEGS
-192 QTKTEGTL
+192 KTKKEGTL

-214 QAVNGKP
+214 QAINGMP
-221 KVSGDTRD
+221 KNEGDTRD

-237 EIPVGTTFLAGASA
+237 AIPVGTTLLAAASA

-267 EKEVYVQKKL
+267 EKKVYVQKKL

-343 NQLTNTYSIGDTYTL
+343 NQLTNTYAIGDTYTL
-358 GDMIAI
+358 GDLIAI

-383 KNAIERLEN
+383 KNAIEKLEN
-392 IKLEGSH
+392 VKLDGSH
-399 QNDFINHNEFDLTFK
+399 QNDFLNHNEFDLSFK

-427 TQTLDLMGMSDFMV
+427 TQTLDLLGMSDFMI

-496 ADKIAKIATESLGA
+496 ADKVAQIAAESLNT
-510 IISAKELPKTPSKGM
+510 ILSAKEFPSTPSTGM
-525 KVALTQDYTLKG
+525 KVALTQDYTKG
-537 ANSPT
+537 
-542 DDVKYEA
+542 DVTYEQ
-549 GTVLYYTGTAW
+549 GTVYYYTGTAW
-560 TLYAGQD
+560 VIYTGQD
-567 TAQ
+567 TAA

>member
-1 MYKMKKNCFKN
+1 MNYFSFQSVLKMV
-12 FMSGQFIM
+12 
-20 KMILMLVAVVTGGGM
+20 LMLLAVATGGGVL
-35 MAVADLVEP
+35 ALADNVEP
-44 QIGDEGVNPA
+44 QIGNEGVEPA
-54 SKETVAA
+54 SKETVEA
-61 KEPVDPNAND
+61 KEPVNPDTND
-71 RLSPGGNK
+71 RLSPGGKK
-79 DGQELTGSQASSTQ
+79 DGQDLTGSQASSTQ

-114 KTPLLSIVRR
+114 KTPILSIVRR
-124 MAKTVNIKNWSISH
+124 MAKTVNIKNWSVSH

-149 VIQKIETADT
+149 VTQKIVAGDT
-159 IEINSTNFSGS
+159 VEINSTNFSGS

-176 GTTVFASGVSG
+176 GTTVIVSGVPG
-187 YAPGS
+187 YKEGS
-192 QTKTEGTL
+192 KTKTEGTL

-214 QAVNGKP
+214 QAVNGIP
-221 KVSGDTRD
+221 KNEGDTRE

-237 EIPVGTTFLAGASA
+237 EIPVGTTLLAASSA

-267 EKEVYVQKKL
+267 EKSVYVQKKL

-313 RTYLL
+313 RTYLM
-318 GCKSRFKAETGDGQI
+318 GIKSRFKAETGDGQI

-343 NQLTNTYSIGDTYTL
+343 NQLTNTYAIGDEYTL
-358 GDMIAI
+358 SDLIAI

-399 QNDFINHNEFDLTFK
+399 QNDFINHNEFDLSFK
-414 RFKDTFGSIDFVW
+414 RFKDTFGSLDFIW
-427 TQTLDLMGMSDFMV
+427 AQTLDLMGMSDFMV

-453 IGKKEQTNDMSK
+453 IGKREQTNDMSK

-496 ADKIAKIATESLGA
+496 ASKINKIATESLGA
-510 IISAKELPKTPSKGM
+510 IISAAKLPATPAKGM
-525 KVALTQDYTLKG
+525 KVALTKDYVNGET
-537 ANSPT
+537 T
-542 DDVKYEA
+542 YEA
-549 GTVLYYTGTAW
+549 GTVYYYDGSAW
-560 TLYAGQD
+560 SVYAGQD
-567 TAQ
+567 VAA

>member
-1 MYKMKKNCFKN
+1 MKKVMNYFS
-12 FMSGQFIM
+12 FQSVL
-20 KMILMLVAVVTGGGM
+20 KMVLMLLAVATGGGVL
-35 MAVADLVEP
+35 ALADNVEP
-44 QIGDEGVNPA
+44 QIGNEGVEPA
-54 SKETVAA
+54 SKETVKA
-61 KEPVDPNAND
+61 KEPVNPDTND
-71 RLSPGGNK
+71 RLSPGGKK
-79 DGQELTGSQASSTQ
+79 DGQDLTGSQASSTQ

-99 LDKEW
+99 LEKEW

-114 KTPLLSIVRR
+114 KTPILSIVRQ
-124 MAKTVNIKNWSISH
+124 MAKTVNIKNWSVSH

-149 VIQKIETADT
+149 VTQKIVAGDT
-159 IEINSTNFSGS
+159 VEINSTNFSGS

-176 GTTVFASGVSG
+176 GTTVIVSGVPG
-187 YAPGS
+187 YKEGS
-192 QTKTEGTL
+192 KTKTEGTL

-206 ANGKKAVM
+206 SNGKKAVM
-214 QAVNGKP
+214 QAVNGIP
-221 KVSGDTRD
+221 KNEGDTRE

-237 EIPVGTTFLAGASA
+237 EIPVGTTLLAASSA

-267 EKEVYVQKKL
+267 EKSVYVQKKL

-313 RTYLL
+313 RTYLM
-318 GCKSRFKAETGDGQI
+318 GIKSRFKAETGDGQI

-343 NQLTNTYSIGDTYTL
+343 NQLTNTYAIGDEYTL
-358 GDMIAI
+358 SDLIAI

-373 ENDRCFAFCG
+373 ENNRCFAFCG

-392 IKLEGSH
+392 VKLEGSH
-399 QNDFINHNEFDLTFK
+399 QNDFINHNEFDLSFK
-414 RFKDTFGSIDFVW
+414 RFKDTFGSIDFIW
-427 TQTLDLMGMSDFMV
+427 AQTLDLMGLSDFMV

-453 IGKKEQTNDMSK
+453 IGKREQTNDMSK

-496 ADKIAKIATESLGA
+496 ASKINKIATESLGA
-510 IISAKELPKTPSKGM
+510 IISAAKLPATPSKGM
-525 KVALTQDYTLKG
+525 KVALTKDYVNG
-537 ANSPT
+537 AT
-542 DDVKYEA
+542 TYEA
-549 GTVLYYTGTAW
+549 GTVYYYDGSAW
-560 TLYAGQD
+560 SIYAGQD
-567 TAQ
+567 VAA

>member
-1 MYKMKKNCFKN
+1 MKKVMNYFS
-12 FMSGQFIM
+12 FQSVL
-20 KMILMLVAVVTGGGM
+20 KMVLMLLAVATGGGVL
-35 MAVADLVEP
+35 ALADNVEP
-44 QIGDEGVNPA
+44 QIGNEGVEPA
-54 SKETVAA
+54 SKETVEA
-61 KEPVDPNAND
+61 KEPVNPDTND
-71 RLSPGGNK
+71 RLSPGGKK
-79 DGQELTGSQASSTQ
+79 DGQDLTGSQASSTQ

-114 KTPLLSIVRR
+114 KTPILSIVRR
-124 MAKTVNIKNWSISH
+124 MAKTVNIKNWSVSH

-149 VIQKIETADT
+149 VTQKIVAGDT
-159 IEINSTNFSGS
+159 VEINSTNFSGS

-176 GTTVFASGVSG
+176 GTTVIVSGVPG
-187 YAPGS
+187 YKEGS
-192 QTKTEGTL
+192 KTKTEGTL

-214 QAVNGKP
+214 QAVNGIP
-221 KVSGDTRD
+221 KNEGDTRE

-237 EIPVGTTFLAGASA
+237 EIPVGTTLLAASSA

-267 EKEVYVQKKL
+267 EKSVYVQKKL

-313 RTYLL
+313 RTYLM
-318 GCKSRFKAETGDGQI
+318 GIKSRFKAETGDGQI

-343 NQLTNTYSIGDTYTL
+343 NQLTNTYAIGDEYTL
-358 GDMIAI
+358 SDLIAI

-399 QNDFINHNEFDLTFK
+399 QNDFINHNEFDLSFK
-414 RFKDTFGSIDFVW
+414 RFKDTFGSLDFIW
-427 TQTLDLMGMSDFMV
+427 AQTLDLMGMSDFMV

-453 IGKKEQTNDMSK
+453 IGKREQTNDMSK

-496 ADKIAKIATESLGA
+496 ASEINKIATESLGA
-510 IISAKELPKTPSKGM
+510 IISAAKLPATPAKGM
-525 KVALTQDYTLKG
+525 KVALTKDYVNGET
-537 ANSPT
+537 T
-542 DDVKYEA
+542 YEA
-549 GTVLYYTGTAW
+549 GTVYYYDGSAW
-560 TLYAGQD
+560 SVYAGQD
-567 TAQ
+567 VAA

>member
-1 MYKMKKNCFKN
+1 MKKVMNYFS
-12 FMSGQFIM
+12 FQSVL
-20 KMILMLVAVVTGGGM
+20 KMVLMLLAVATGGGVL
-35 MAVADLVEP
+35 ALADNVEP
-44 QIGDEGVNPA
+44 QIGNEGVEPA
-54 SKETVAA
+54 SKETVEA
-61 KEPVDPNAND
+61 KEPVNPDTND
-71 RLSPGGNK
+71 RLSPGGKK
-79 DGQELTGSQASSTQ
+79 DGQDLTGSQASSTQ

-114 KTPLLSIVRR
+114 KTPILSIVRR
-124 MAKTVNIKNWSISH
+124 MAKPVNIKNWSVSH

-149 VIQKIETADT
+149 VTQKIVAGDT
-159 IEINSTNFSGS
+159 VEINSTNFSGS

-176 GTTVFASGVSG
+176 GTTVIVSGVPG
-187 YAPGS
+187 YKEGS
-192 QTKTEGTL
+192 KTKTEGTL

-214 QAVNGKP
+214 QAVNGIP
-221 KVSGDTRD
+221 KNEGDTRE

-237 EIPVGTTFLAGASA
+237 EIPVGTTLLAASSA

-267 EKEVYVQKKL
+267 EKSVYVQKKL

-313 RTYLL
+313 RTYLM
-318 GCKSRFKAETGDGQI
+318 GIKSRFKAETGDGQI

-343 NQLTNTYSIGDTYTL
+343 NQLTNTYAIGDEYTL
-358 GDMIAI
+358 SDLIAI

-399 QNDFINHNEFDLTFK
+399 QNDFINHNEFDLSFK
-414 RFKDTFGSIDFVW
+414 RFKDTFGSLDFIW
-427 TQTLDLMGMSDFMV
+427 AQTLDLMGMSDFMV

-453 IGKKEQTNDMSK
+453 IGKREQTNDMSK

-496 ADKIAKIATESLGA
+496 ASKINKIATESLGA
-510 IISAKELPKTPSKGM
+510 IISAAKLPATPTKGM
-525 KVALTQDYTLKG
+525 KVALTKDYVNGET
-537 ANSPT
+537 T
-542 DDVKYEA
+542 YEA
-549 GTVLYYTGTAW
+549 GTVYYYDGSAW
-560 TLYAGQD
+560 SVYAGQD
-567 TAQ
+567 VAA

>member
-20 KMILMLVAVVTGGGM
+20 KMILMLVAVVTGGGI

-79 DGQELTGSQASSTQ
+79 DGQDLTGSQASSTQ

-149 VIQKIETADT
+149 TIQKIETADT

-358 GDMIAI
+358 GDLIAI

-537 ANSPT
+537 TNSPT

>member
-1 MYKMKKNCFKN
+1 MNYFSFQSVLKMV
-12 FMSGQFIM
+12 
-20 KMILMLVAVVTGGGM
+20 LMLLAVVTGGGVL
-35 MAVADLVEP
+35 ALADNVEP
-44 QIGDEGVNPA
+44 QIGNEGVEPA
-54 SKETVAA
+54 SKETVNA
-61 KEPVDPNAND
+61 KEPVNPDTND
-71 RLSPGGNK
+71 RLSPGGKK
-79 DGQELTGSQASSTQ
+79 DGQDLTGSQASSTQ

-99 LDKEW
+99 LEKEW

-114 KTPLLSIVRR
+114 KTPILSIVRQ
-124 MAKTVNIKNWSISH
+124 MAKTVNIKNWSVSH

-149 VIQKIETADT
+149 VTQKIVAGDT
-159 IEINSTNFSGS
+159 VEINSTNFSGS

-176 GTTVFASGVSG
+176 GTTVIVSGVPG
-187 YAPGS
+187 YKEGS
-192 QTKTEGTL
+192 KTKTEGTL

-206 ANGKKAVM
+206 SNGKKAVM
-214 QAVNGKP
+214 QAVNGMP
-221 KVSGDTRD
+221 KNEGDTRE

-237 EIPVGTTFLAGASA
+237 EIPVGTTLLAASSA

-267 EKEVYVQKKL
+267 EKSVYVQKKL

-313 RTYLL
+313 RTYLM
-318 GCKSRFKAETGDGQI
+318 GIKSRFKAETGDGQI

-343 NQLTNTYSIGDTYTL
+343 NQLTNTYAIGDEYTL
-358 GDMIAI
+358 SDLIAI

-373 ENDRCFAFCG
+373 ENNRCFAFCG

-392 IKLEGSH
+392 VKLEGSH
-399 QNDFINHNEFDLTFK
+399 QNDFINHNEFDLSFK
-414 RFKDTFGSIDFVW
+414 RFKDTFGSIDFIW
-427 TQTLDLMGMSDFMV
+427 AQTLDLMGLSDFMV

-453 IGKKEQTNDMSK
+453 IGKREQTNDMSK

-496 ADKIAKIATESLGA
+496 ASKINKIATESLGA
-510 IISAKELPKTPSKGM
+510 IISAAKLPATPSKGM
-525 KVALTQDYTLKG
+525 KVDLTKDYVNGGT
-537 ANSPT
+537 T
-542 DDVKYEA
+542 YEA
-549 GTVLYYTGTAW
+549 GTVYYYDGSAW
-560 TLYAGQD
+560 SIYAGQD
-567 TAQ
+567 VAA

>member
-1 MYKMKKNCFKN
+1 MNYFSFQSVLKMV
-12 FMSGQFIM
+12 
-20 KMILMLVAVVTGGGM
+20 LMLLAVATGGGVL
-35 MAVADLVEP
+35 ALADNVEP
-44 QIGDEGVNPA
+44 QIGNEGVEPA
-54 SKETVAA
+54 SKETVEA
-61 KEPVDPNAND
+61 KEPVNPDTND
-71 RLSPGGNK
+71 RLSPGGKK
-79 DGQELTGSQASSTQ
+79 DGQDLTGSQASSTQ

-114 KTPLLSIVRR
+114 KTPILSIVRR
-124 MAKTVNIKNWSISH
+124 MAKTVNIKNWSVSH

-149 VIQKIETADT
+149 VTQKIVAGDT
-159 IEINSTNFSGS
+159 VEINSTNFSGS

-176 GTTVFASGVSG
+176 GTTVIVSGVPG
-187 YAPGS
+187 YKEGS
-192 QTKTEGTL
+192 KTKTEGTL

-214 QAVNGKP
+214 QAVNGIP
-221 KVSGDTRD
+221 KNEGDTRE

-237 EIPVGTTFLAGASA
+237 EIPVGTTLLAASSA

-267 EKEVYVQKKL
+267 EKSVYVQKKL

-313 RTYLL
+313 RTYLM
-318 GCKSRFKAETGDGQI
+318 GIKSRFKAETGDGQI

-343 NQLTNTYSIGDTYTL
+343 NQLTNTYAIGDEYTL
-358 GDMIAI
+358 SDLIAI

-392 IKLEGSH
+392 IKLEGSY
-399 QNDFINHNEFDLTFK
+399 QNDFINHNEFDLSFK
-414 RFKDTFGSIDFVW
+414 RFKDTFGSLDFIW
-427 TQTLDLMGMSDFMV
+427 AQTLDLMGMSDFMV

-453 IGKKEQTNDMSK
+453 IGKREQTNDMSK

-496 ADKIAKIATESLGA
+496 ASKINKIATESLGA
-510 IISAKELPKTPSKGM
+510 IISAAELPATPAKGM
-525 KVALTQDYTLKG
+525 KVALTKDYVNGET
-537 ANSPT
+537 T
-542 DDVKYEA
+542 YEA
-549 GTVLYYTGTAW
+549 GTVYYYDGSAW
-560 TLYAGQD
+560 SVYAGQD
-567 TAQ
+567 VAA

>member
-1 MYKMKKNCFKN
+1 MKKVINYF
-12 FMSGQFIM
+12 STQFIC
-20 KMILMLVAVVTGGGM
+20 KMILMILAVVTGGGA
-35 MAVADLVEP
+35 MAMADLVEP
-44 QIGDEGVNPA
+44 QIGDEGPNPA

-61 KEPVDPNAND
+61 KEPVDPNASD

-79 DGQELTGSQASSTQ
+79 DGQDLTGSQASSTQ

-114 KTPLLSIVRR
+114 KTPLLSTVRR

-149 VIQKIETADT
+149 IIQKIETADT

-496 ADKIAKIATESLGA
+496 ADKIAKIAKESLGA

-525 KVALTQDYTLKG
+525 KVALTKDFTIKG
-537 ANSPT
+537 SNSPT

-560 TLYAGQD
+560 TLYTGQD

>member
-1 MYKMKKNCFKN
+1 MKKVMNYFS
-12 FMSGQFIM
+12 FQSVL
-20 KMILMLVAVVTGGGM
+20 KMVLMLLAVATGGGVL
-35 MAVADLVEP
+35 ALADNVEP
-44 QIGDEGVNPA
+44 QIGNEGVEPA
-54 SKETVAA
+54 SKETVEA
-61 KEPVDPNAND
+61 KEPVNPDTND
-71 RLSPGGNK
+71 RLSPGGKK
-79 DGQELTGSQASSTQ
+79 DGQDLTGSQASSTQ

-114 KTPLLSIVRR
+114 KTPILSIVRR
-124 MAKTVNIKNWSISH
+124 MAKTVNIKNWSVSH

-149 VIQKIETADT
+149 VTQKIVAGDT
-159 IEINSTNFSGS
+159 VEINSTNFSGS

-176 GTTVFASGVSG
+176 GTTVIVSGVPG
-187 YAPGS
+187 YKEGS
-192 QTKTEGTL
+192 KTKTEGTL

-214 QAVNGKP
+214 QAVNGIP
-221 KVSGDTRD
+221 KNEGDTRE

-237 EIPVGTTFLAGASA
+237 EIPVGTTLLAASSA

-267 EKEVYVQKKL
+267 EKSVYVQKKL

-313 RTYLL
+313 RTYLM
-318 GCKSRFKAETGDGQI
+318 GIKSRFKAETGDGQI

-343 NQLTNTYSIGDTYTL
+343 NQLTNTYAIGDEYTL
-358 GDMIAI
+358 SDLIAI

-399 QNDFINHNEFDLTFK
+399 QNDFINHNEFDLSFK
-414 RFKDTFGSIDFVW
+414 RFKDTFGSLDFIW
-427 TQTLDLMGMSDFMV
+427 AQTLDLMGMSDFMV

-453 IGKKEQTNDMSK
+453 IGKREQTNDMSK

-496 ADKIAKIATESLGA
+496 ASKINKIATESLGA
-510 IISAKELPKTPSKGM
+510 IISAAKLPATPAKGM
-525 KVALTQDYTLKG
+525 KVALTKDYVNGET
-537 ANSPT
+537 T
-542 DDVKYEA
+542 YEA
-549 GTVLYYTGTAW
+549 GTVYYYDGSAWSVYTG
-560 TLYAGQD
+560 QD
-567 TAQ
+567 VAA

>member
-1 MYKMKKNCFKN
+1 MNYFSFQSVLKMV
-12 FMSGQFIM
+12 
-20 KMILMLVAVVTGGGM
+20 LMLLAVATGGGVL
-35 MAVADLVEP
+35 ALADNVEP
-44 QIGDEGVNPA
+44 QIGNEGVEPA
-54 SKETVAA
+54 SKETVKA
-61 KEPVDPNAND
+61 KEPVNPDTND
-71 RLSPGGNK
+71 RLSPGGKK
-79 DGQELTGSQASSTQ
+79 DGQDLTGSQASSTQ

-99 LDKEW
+99 LEKEW

-114 KTPLLSIVRR
+114 KTPILSIVRQ
-124 MAKTVNIKNWSISH
+124 MAKTVNIKNWSVSH

-149 VIQKIETADT
+149 VTQKIVAGDT
-159 IEINSTNFSGS
+159 VEINSTNFSGS

-176 GTTVFASGVSG
+176 GTTVIVSGVPG
-187 YAPGS
+187 YKEGS
-192 QTKTEGTL
+192 KTKTEGTL

-206 ANGKKAVM
+206 SNGKKAVM
-214 QAVNGKP
+214 QAVNGIP
-221 KVSGDTRD
+221 KNEGDTRE

-237 EIPVGTTFLAGASA
+237 EIPVGTTLLAASSA

-267 EKEVYVQKKL
+267 EKSVYVQKKL

-313 RTYLL
+313 RTYLM
-318 GCKSRFKAETGDGQI
+318 GIKSRFKAETGDGQI

-343 NQLTNTYSIGDTYTL
+343 NQLTNTYAIGDEYTL
-358 GDMIAI
+358 SDLIAI

-373 ENDRCFAFCG
+373 ENNRCFAFCG

-399 QNDFINHNEFDLTFK
+399 QNDFINHNEFDLSFK
-414 RFKDTFGSIDFVW
+414 RFKDTFGSIDFIW
-427 TQTLDLMGMSDFMV
+427 AQTLDLMGLSDFMV

-453 IGKKEQTNDMSK
+453 IGKREQTNDMSK

-496 ADKIAKIATESLGA
+496 ASKINKIATESLGA
-510 IISAKELPKTPSKGM
+510 IISAAKLPATPAKGM
-525 KVALTQDYTLKG
+525 KVALTKDYVNGDT
-537 ANSPT
+537 T
-542 DDVKYEA
+542 YEA
-549 GTVLYYTGTAW
+549 GTVYYYDGSAW
-560 TLYAGQD
+560 SIYAGQD
-567 TAQ
+567 VAA

>member
-1 MYKMKKNCFKN
+1 MKKVMNYFS
-12 FMSGQFIM
+12 FQSVL
-20 KMILMLVAVVTGGGM
+20 KMVLMLLAVATGGGVL
-35 MAVADLVEP
+35 ALADNVEP
-44 QIGDEGVNPA
+44 QIGNEGVEPA
-54 SKETVAA
+54 SKETVEA
-61 KEPVDPNAND
+61 KEPVNPEGND
-71 RLSPGGNK
+71 RLSPGGKK
-79 DGQELTGSQASSTQ
+79 DGQDLTGSQASSTQ

-114 KTPLLSIVRR
+114 KTPILSIVRR
-124 MAKTVNIKNWSISH
+124 MAKTVNIKNWSVSH

-149 VIQKIETADT
+149 VTQKIVAGDT
-159 IEINSTNFSGS
+159 VEINSTNFSGS

-176 GTTVFASGVSG
+176 GTTVIVSGVPG
-187 YAPGS
+187 YKEGS
-192 QTKTEGTL
+192 KTKTEGTL

-214 QAVNGKP
+214 QAVNGIP
-221 KVSGDTRD
+221 KNEGDTRE

-237 EIPVGTTFLAGASA
+237 EIPVGTTLLAASSA

-267 EKEVYVQKKL
+267 EKSVYVQKKL

-313 RTYLL
+313 RTYLM
-318 GCKSRFKAETGDGQI
+318 GIKSRFKAETGDGQI

-343 NQLTNTYSIGDTYTL
+343 NQLTNTYAIGDEYTL
-358 GDMIAI
+358 SDLIAI

-399 QNDFINHNEFDLTFK
+399 QNDFINHNEFDLSFK
-414 RFKDTFGSIDFVW
+414 RFKDTFGSLDFIW
-427 TQTLDLMGMSDFMV
+427 AQTLDLMGMSDFMV

-453 IGKKEQTNDMSK
+453 IGKREQTNDMSK

-496 ADKIAKIATESLGA
+496 ASKINKIATESLGA
-510 IISAKELPKTPSKGM
+510 IISAAELPATPTKGM
-525 KVALTQDYTLKG
+525 KVALTKDYTKG
-537 ANSPT
+537 ET
-542 DDVKYEA
+542 TYEA
-549 GTVLYYTGTAW
+549 GTVYYYDGSAW
-560 TLYAGQD
+560 SVYAGQD
-567 TAQ
+567 VAA

>member
-1 MYKMKKNCFKN
+1 MKKNCFKN

-20 KMILMLVAVVTGGGM
+20 KMILMLIAVVTGGGM

-61 KEPVDPNAND
+61 KEPVDPKAND

-79 DGQELTGSQASSTQ
+79 DGQDLTGSQASSTQ

-149 VIQKIETADT
+149 TIQKIETADT

-176 GTTVFASGVSG
+176 GTTVFASGVPG
-187 YAPGS
+187 YAAGS

-221 KVSGDTRD
+221 KVSGDSRD

-427 TQTLDLMGMSDFMV
+427 TQTLDLLGMSDFMV

-496 ADKIAKIATESLGA
+496 ADKIAKIATESLNA